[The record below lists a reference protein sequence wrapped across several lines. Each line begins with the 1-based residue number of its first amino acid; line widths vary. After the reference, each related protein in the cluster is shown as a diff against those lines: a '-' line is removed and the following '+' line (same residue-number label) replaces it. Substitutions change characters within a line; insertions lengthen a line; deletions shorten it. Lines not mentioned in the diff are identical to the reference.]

1 MQAIP
6 QEAIYAVASLAVG
19 AIVVAIWVFVTAV
32 LGWLREQKQWQYVQV
47 FVRAADQMLAEQ
59 PGSAKLDWVT
69 TQLAMAFPKL
79 DAARMRAMIEAALD
93 LKRSRQQ

>member
-19 AIVVAIWVFVTAV
+19 AVVVAVWVFVMAV
-32 LGWLREQKQWQYVQV
+32 LGWLREQRQWQNVQV
-47 FVRAADQMLAEQ
+47 FVRAADRMLAEQ

-69 TQLAMAFPKL
+69 TQLAAIFPKL

-93 LKRSRQQ
+93 LKRGG

>member
-6 QEAIYAVASLAVG
+6 QEAIYAV
-19 AIVVAIWVFVTAV
+19 VALWVFVMAV
-32 LGWLREQKQWQYVQV
+32 LGWLREQKQWQYAQM

-59 PGSAKLDWVT
+59 PGNAKLDWVT
-69 TQLAMAFPKL
+69 TQLATIFPKL

-93 LKRSRQQ
+93 LKRNAQQ

>member
-6 QEAIYAVASLAVG
+6 QEAIYAVASLAAG
-19 AIVVAIWVFVTAV
+19 AVVVAVWVFVMAV
-32 LGWLREQKQWQYVQV
+32 LGWLREQRQWQNVQV
-47 FVRAADQMLAEQ
+47 FVRAADRMLAEQ

-69 TQLAMAFPKL
+69 TQLATIFPKL

-93 LKRSRQQ
+93 LKRGG

>member
-19 AIVVAIWVFVTAV
+19 AVVVAVWVFVMAV
-32 LGWLREQKQWQYVQV
+32 LGWLREQKQWQYAQM

-69 TQLAMAFPKL
+69 TQLATIFPKL
-79 DAARMRAMIEAALD
+79 DTARMRAMIEAALD
-93 LKRSRQQ
+93 LKRGG

>member
-19 AIVVAIWVFVTAV
+19 AIVVAVWVFVMAV
-32 LGWLREQKQWQYVQV
+32 LGWLREQKQWQYAQV

-69 TQLAMAFPKL
+69 THLATIFPTL
-79 DAARMRAMIEAALD
+79 DTVRMRAMIEAALD
-93 LKRSRQQ
+93 LKRGAQQ